1 MQNECQPKGRSYGV
15 DFIAENSPASRHL
28 DYGRCHR
35 PRNIGG
41 GLNRLGA
48 YKTTESDIGERRQL
62 VDFVFGVM
70 LYKLAFAK
78 IRLVALGGQIK
89 CEPSI

>member
-1 MQNECQPKGRSYGV
+1 MALAILVAGSAAVVPQLAGAQPLTP
-15 DFIAENSPASRHL
+15 E
-28 DYGRCHR
+28 
-35 PRNIGG
+35 
-41 GLNRLGA
+41 
-48 YKTTESDIGERRQL
+48 TTESDIGERRQL